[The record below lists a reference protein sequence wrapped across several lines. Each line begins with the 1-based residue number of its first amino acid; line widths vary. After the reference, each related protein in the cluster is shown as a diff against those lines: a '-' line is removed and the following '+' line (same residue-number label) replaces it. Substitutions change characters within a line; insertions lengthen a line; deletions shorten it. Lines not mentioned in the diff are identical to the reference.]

1 MRTYCYMLLYDVI
14 VRFALWAG
22 GLLIG
27 VVLWPVPFLWYRIIL
42 HKSVAIL
49 YRTGH
54 FQEPAPKLRLHLF
67 QNSLLREVET
77 AKKQLEEAQHDKV
90 LSSLTSSGAHRARGR
105 ADLGAATGA
114 AALSSTALKVS
125 SPFWSI

>member
-1 MRTYCYMLLYDVI
+1 MEILCEHIVTCCHRTALSA
-14 VRFALWAG
+14 FALWAC

-27 VVLWPVPFLWYRIIL
+27 VVPWPVPFLWYRIIL

-49 YRTGH
+49 YRMGH
-54 FQEPAPKLRLHLF
+54 FREPAPKLRLHLF

-90 LSSLTSSGAHRARGR
+90 LSSLTSSGGVHRARSR

-114 AALSSTALKVS
+114 AALSSTAQ
-125 SPFWSI
+125 